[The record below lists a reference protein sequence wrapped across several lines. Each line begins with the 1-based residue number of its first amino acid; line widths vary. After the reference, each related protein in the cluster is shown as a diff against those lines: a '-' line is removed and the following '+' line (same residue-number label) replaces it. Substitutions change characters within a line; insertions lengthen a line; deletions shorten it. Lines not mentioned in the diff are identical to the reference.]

1 MSDEEVEK
9 AKKKGEA
16 WGLPDFSATVRFALK
31 KLAVPKSDADTKWIK
46 KNFGDVLTALS
57 DD

>member
-1 MSDEEVEK
+1 MSDEEVQK

-31 KLAVPKSDADTKWIK
+31 KLAVPKSDSAKHIR
-46 KNFGDVLTALS
+46 KNFGDVLAALS